1 MATNQGDESLKE
13 SKKCASPGCKKSNTD
28 LLIKCKKCNALY
40 HYTCTELP
48 AYQLQIIIQ
57 SSTPDESGYVCA
69 KCVQVTPELKT
80 LNVEPIR
87 KQIDLA
93 DELRSLREELR
104 KRDEKI
110 DHLQEHI
117 FNLETRHAGTNKKRK
132 CHKSIEEEID
142 DVVIANAA
150 DKDIEIE
157 NLKNENAKLKK
168 ETAKSPR
175 STTNTQAVEDIVKD
189 IQVAINNRFQVLQDS
204 LTATI
209 DEKIK
214 ISTIPTNG
222 TSFADAV
229 TSGAQNPPDFRK
241 IMLTNRNEQ
250 LVEERDKAARA
261 KNLIIHGIEEKDNV
275 QDKNSIKGLLE
286 TVGASDV
293 EPESFARIGKSS
305 DKPHDIQESA
315 QSSRRPMVLNFKS
328 ESDKNK
334 VYSNL
339 SKLKGN
345 EAYARISITEDYT
358 IPERKLVKE
367 MKEQVKAKNS
377 VEPEDSGFIWKL
389 RGTPKN
395 GLQILR
401 LKKVY

>member
-1 MATNQGDESLKE
+1 MATNQGEESLEE
-13 SKKCASPGCKKSNTD
+13 SKKCASSECKTSNTD

-40 HYTCTELP
+40 HYICTELP

-57 SSTPDESGYVCA
+57 SGTSDESGYVCA

-80 LNVEPIR
+80 LNVGPFR

-104 KRDEKI
+104 KRDDKI

-117 FNLETRHAGTNKKRK
+117 FYLETGQAGSGKKRK
-132 CHKSIEEEID
+132 FHKSIEEEIE

-150 DKDIEIE
+150 DKDIEIQ
-157 NLKNENAKLKK
+157 NLKNENAMLKK
-168 ETAKSPR
+168 ETGKSSR
-175 STTNTQAVEDIVKD
+175 STNNTQAVEDIVEN
-189 IQVAINNRFQVLQDS
+189 IQVAIKNRFQVLQDS

-214 ISTIPTNG
+214 NSTVPING

-229 TSGAQNPPDFRK
+229 SSGTQNPPDFSK
-241 IMLTNRNEQ
+241 IMMTNRNEQ
-250 LVEERDKAARA
+250 LVEERGKAARA
-261 KNLIIHGIEEKDNV
+261 KNLIIHGIEEKDDV
-275 QDKNSIKGLLE
+275 QDKSFIKGLLE

-293 EPESFARIGKSS
+293 EPKSFARIGKSS
-305 DKPHDIQESA
+305 ETKPDIQASV
-315 QSSRRPMVLNFKS
+315 QRRPVVLNFKS

-334 VYSNL
+334 VFNNL

-358 IPERKLVKE
+358 IPERKLIQD
-367 MKEQVKAKNS
+367 MKEQVKAKNC
-377 VEPEDSGFIWKL
+377 VEPDDFGFIWKL

-395 GLQILR
+395 GMQILR
-401 LKKVY
+401 FKKVY